1 MRFYFFR
8 LCFLVLSAT
17 LGVGAVAQPKN
28 LIGKVVNK
36 TTGTPIGNGTIRNVN
51 SGKALS
57 PKSDGSFILEAGK
70 GQILAFTANGYFT
83 DTLTVTDSVLSLN
96 GLRIGLR
103 PLPSTLQSVTVTAG
117 LNPYQRDSLA
127 RREEFLALV
136 GKNSIPAI
144 SRANDLGFGVGIN
157 LDRFGKTEKRKR
169 NAREL
174 FDVLEEDGTFVAKV
188 LAGGGGGFGGHVRL
202 RGEGRALGG
211 SCVGRQ
217 PGRAFFGWGGGGRGI
232 GACYAVAGAVR
243 KRKKFAKI

>member
-8 LCFLVLSAT
+8 LCFLALSAT

-36 TTGTPIGNGTIRNVN
+36 TTGTPIGTGTIRNVN

-103 PLPSTLQSVTVTAG
+103 PLPSTLQSVTVTAS

-174 FDVLEEDGTFVAKV
+174 FDVLEEDAYVNYRWTEAVVEKYTGYKGEQLFAFMEDHQPAYAWLRKHPTEED
-188 LAGGGGGFGGHVRL
+188 LLYYINDRL
-202 RGEGRALGG
+202 
-211 SCVGRQ
+211 
-217 PGRAFFGWGGGGRGI
+217 
-232 GACYAVAGAVR
+232 
-243 KRKKFAKI
+243 KKSKKG